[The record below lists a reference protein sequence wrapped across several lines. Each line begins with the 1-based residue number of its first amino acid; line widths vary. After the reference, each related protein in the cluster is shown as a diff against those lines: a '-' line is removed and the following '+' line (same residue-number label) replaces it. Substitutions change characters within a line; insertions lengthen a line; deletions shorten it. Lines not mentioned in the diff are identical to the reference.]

1 MDGTLKKLLTFLA
14 FVAVVGFAGY
24 SFKAVSSAGG
34 SGPDPATLFP
44 ARRGELAIVVTE
56 NGYLKARKSVKMKP
70 EFRGEGLIT
79 WLIDEGTVVEE
90 GEKLVE
96 FEKKEIQTQTADLQ
110 SQITESEVK
119 LEAAMATLEIERSEA
134 DGVIEKAELQLQIA
148 QLELER
154 YEQGE
159 LPNELRKLRLA
170 EDKADSEWNRA
181 AEKFKLIPALAE
193 EGFFTP
199 AEVEEE
205 EIKVREA
212 KLAAE
217 TAKLDLELYEEYS
230 QKIEFK
236 QKNAALRD
244 ATRGLANARKKT
256 QISMREKEA
265 NIARQKGQLE
275 ASRNRLEKLMEDMEK
290 MTMKAP
296 QAGIVHYGDAGS
308 PWSRD
313 RIKIGNRV
321 YRGSTII
328 TLPDLSEMEV
338 LTKIHEADI
347 DKVKPD
353 QEVTITLDTYPGL
366 VFTGKVTRIASV
378 ATSSGWDENTKAF
391 RITITMDP
399 SEVELRAGISAKV
412 EIEVTRLEDVL
423 TVPIHSVFA
432 EEGEHFCFVANGVV
446 RKRTVTVGQNN
457 AHFVVIL
464 DGLEEGEK
472 VLLYD
477 PRDREAPEDSAS
489 TALEAEDSAVGGTPG
504 TVAE

>member
-1 MDGTLKKLLTFLA
+1 MKKLLAFLA
-14 FVAVVGFAGY
+14 FVAVLGFAGY
-24 SFKAVSSAGG
+24 SFNSVSRANGEG
-34 SGPDPATLFP
+34 GPDPATLFP
-44 ARRGELAIVVTE
+44 ARRGDLTIVVTE
-56 NGYLKARKSVKMKP
+56 NGYLKAKKSVKMKP

-79 WLIDEGTVVEE
+79 WLIDEGSVVEE

-96 FEKKEIQTQTADLQ
+96 FEKKEIQTQIAELQ

-119 LEAAMATLEIERSEA
+119 LEASMATLEIERREA
-134 DGVIEKAELQLQIA
+134 VGVIEKAELQLQIA

-154 YEQGE
+154 YEKGE

-170 EDKADSEWNRA
+170 EDKAKSEWKRA
-181 AEKFKLIPALAE
+181 AEKFKLIPELAE
-193 EGFFTP
+193 EGFFTA

-212 KLAAE
+212 QLAAE

-230 QKIEFK
+230 QKIDHMT
-236 QKNAALRD
+236 KNAALRD
-244 ATRGLANARKKT
+244 ATRGLENAIKKSE
-256 QISMREKEA
+256 ISMKEKNA
-265 NIARQKGQLE
+265 NVARQEAQLE
-275 ASRNRLEKLMEDMEK
+275 ASRVRLEKMTEDMEK

-296 QAGIVHYGDAGS
+296 QAGIVHYGDAAS

-347 DKVKPD
+347 DKVELE
-353 QEVTITLDTYPGL
+353 QEVTITLDTYPGR
-366 VFTGKVTRIASV
+366 VFKGKVTRIASV
-378 ATSSGWDENTKAF
+378 ATSSGWDQSTKAF

-412 EIEVTRLEDVL
+412 EVEVALLEAVL
-423 TVPIHSVFA
+423 FVPIHSVFA
-432 EEGEHFCFVANGVV
+432 EEGEHFCFVSDGEV
-446 RKRTVTVGQNN
+446 RKRTVTVGLNN
-457 AHFVVIL
+457 AHYVVIL

-489 TALEAEDSAVGGTPG
+489 SALEADAEGAGGLPG
-504 TVAE
+504 AVAE